1 MICLPEIKRS
11 LEAQDARSAHFES
24 LNPKFWFFRVWCEDL
39 ANTVLACGSFW
50 LTTKRRSTRRV
61 WVFLTIHPLFFVLKL
76 FFFVIFVS
84 SVVNTSPQEIKHRSP
99 PSLNA
104 FA

>member
-1 MICLPEIKRS
+1 
-11 LEAQDARSAHFES
+11 
-24 LNPKFWFFRVWCEDL
+24 
-39 ANTVLACGSFW
+39 
-50 LTTKRRSTRRV
+50 
-61 WVFLTIHPLFFVLKL
+61 VLKL

-104 FA
+104 FAIKVPSFIAKAGFLDRMISTVSTLAVTAFSHDSGPIRPIFRLCLLPGDGVDQLEQSPKWTAV